1 MTGEPMP
8 SKDPPSHHRYILYK
22 KGFEIFK
29 TAANQFTKIYYRN
42 NVHNFVVHI
51 EHEKESF
58 TVTANV
64 WCYKMFNSVDKLVR
78 LLNKML
84 ASLASFR

>member
-1 MTGEPMP
+1 MP
-8 SKDPPSHHRYILYK
+8 SKDPPSHHRYIPYK

-51 EHEKESF
+51 EHEKETF

-64 WCYKMFNSVDKLVR
+64 
-78 LLNKML
+78 
-84 ASLASFR
+84 